1 MHGHDPDVDIDT
13 DTGGGSRTVGVLD
26 PERAAQAEDF
36 EDGPWQTVVWNDPVN
51 LMSYVVHVFRTYFGF
66 SRARAH
72 ELMQQVHEQGR
83 AVVSR
88 GSRER
93 VESDVQ
99 AMHSYGLRATLER
112 TEEG

>member
-1 MHGHDPDVDIDT
+1 MHGHDPDIDP
-13 DTGGGSRTVGVLD
+13 DRDAGEGARTVGVLD
-26 PERAAQAEDF
+26 PERAAQAEDL

-72 ELMQQVHEQGR
+72 QLMQQVHDEGR

-93 VESDVQ
+93 AESDVQ
-99 AMHSYGLRATLER
+99 AMHSYGLHATLER